1 MFKLLS
7 FHSVTMVII
16 SSLLSANCYTT
27 MSQASALFD
36 ILSPTSNNNNNFIA
50 YQDSTLGIKI
60 DYPAGWTHE
69 LHAGSLV
76 TFLASLESDSNTYPA
91 GLGVKVQHMKSS
103 KNISLNEIT
112 KVQIKNLTQDH
123 PDFKLIESTD
133 YKVGG
138 NNAHKIVF
146 TATDDKKNERK
157 AMQIW
162 TLRGDKAYLIT
173 YKAEPGKYSRY
184 LPIIQK
190 MVDSFQFTQ

>member
-1 MFKLLS
+1 MFKLVS
-7 FHSVTMVII
+7 FQSVAMIII
-16 SSLLSANCYTT
+16 SSLSSANCYTSI
-27 MSQASALFD
+27 SQASALFD
-36 ILSPTSNNNNNFIA
+36 ILSPTSNNNNFLT

-69 LHAGSLV
+69 LHAASLV

-91 GLGVKVQHMKSS
+91 GLGVKVQYMTSS

-133 YKVGG
+133 YKLGG

-146 TATDDKKNERK
+146 TATDNKKNERK

-173 YKAEPGKYSRY
+173 YKAEPGKYTRY
-184 LPIIQK
+184 LPMIQK